1 MRKYRKETVAGIFVL
16 IGLIFTLYMSLKIG
30 NISIFTDKSYSV
42 YAHFKSVSGLKA
54 GNRVELHGIQ
64 IGSVSGY
71 FIEQEKQLAV
81 VELKINKGIKLYD
94 DAVASIQTDGLLG
107 DRYVRIKTE
116 ASGKLLKSDG
126 IIETAE
132 SSFQELTEAFKDLPI
147 KEISD
152 TLLSVLKGIDKL
164 VNSPVL
170 EESVN
175 NFNETFKGFKRVI
188 QHVDSS
194 LERFMAGFEDTE
206 ENFQAVL
213 MNINEEIEPVAADV
227 KAVAKAARRAL
238 LQAEETLSL
247 RKGKAAELA
256 SSIKEAAD
264 SIKTAAKTAD
274 LAFLQAEKALG
285 NIESLTAD
293 DSEEVYQIRN
303 MLKELSAAARSIKNF
318 TEYLERHPE
327 ALIHGKR

>member
-1 MRKYRKETVAGIFVL
+1 MRKYQKETIAGIFVL
-16 IGLIFTLYMSLKIG
+16 IGLICTLYMSLTIG
-30 NISIFTDKSYSV
+30 NISIFTDNSYSI
-42 YAHFKSVSGLKA
+42 YAHFQSVSGLKA
-54 GNRVELHGIQ
+54 GNRVELRGIQ

-71 FIEQEKQLAV
+71 FVDQEKQLAV
-81 VELKINKGIKLYD
+81 VELKIHEGIKLYD

-116 ASGKLLKSDG
+116 ASGKLLKSG
-126 IIETAE
+126 EIIGTAE
-132 SSFQELTEAFKDLPI
+132 SSFQELAEELKDLPI
-147 KEISD
+147 KEISG

-175 NFNETFKGFKRVI
+175 NFNETFKGFKKVI

-194 LERFMAGFEDTE
+194 LERFLSGFEDTE
-206 ENFQAVL
+206 KIFQAVL

-227 KAVAKAARRAL
+227 KAAATTARRAL

-256 SSIKEAAD
+256 SSIKKAAD
-264 SIKTAAKTAD
+264 SIKNTAKTAD

-318 TEYLERHPE
+318 ADYLERHPE
-327 ALIHGKR
+327 SLIHGKR

>member
-1 MRKYRKETVAGIFVL
+1 MRKYQRETIAGIFVL
-16 IGLIFTLYMSLKIG
+16 IGLICTSYLSLKIG
-30 NISIFTDKSYSV
+30 NISIFTDNSYSV
-42 YAHFKSVSGLKA
+42 YAHFKSVSGLKTN
-54 GNRVELHGIQ
+54 NRVELHGIQ

-71 FIEQEKQLAV
+71 FVDQEKQLAV
-81 VELKINKGIKLYD
+81 VELKINEGIKLYD

-107 DRYVRIKTE
+107 DRYVRIKTGT
-116 ASGKLLKSDG
+116 SGKLLKSG
-126 IIETAE
+126 GLIETAG
-132 SSFQELTEAFKDLPI
+132 SSFQELAEELKDLPI
-147 KEISD
+147 KEISG

-175 NFNETFKGFKRVI
+175 NFNETFKGFKKVI

-194 LERFMAGFEDTE
+194 LERFLSGFEDTE
-206 ENFQAVL
+206 KIFQAVL

-227 KAVAKAARRAL
+227 RAAATTARRAL

-264 SIKTAAKTAD
+264 SIKTTAKTAD
-274 LAFLQAEKALG
+274 LAPITMSTSFLR
-285 NIESLTAD
+285 
-293 DSEEVYQIRN
+293 IR
-303 MLKELSAAARSIKNF
+303 
-318 TEYLERHPE
+318 
-327 ALIHGKR
+327 IH